1 MLPST
6 TFPSSGEGERLF
18 FFFFGGGE
26 RELESKTE
34 KQKEEI

>member
-1 MLPST
+1 MLPSI

-18 FFFFGGGE
+18 FFFGGGE
-26 RELESKTE
+26 RELESKPE